1 MGKYNINYKLLT
13 KEQLAHIDEIK
24 REFDEIL
31 ECIEEQ
37 KNEYL
42 EMCEQHAKSIE
53 IICNS
58 EISDYIRSLQKESE

>member
-1 MGKYNINYKLLT
+1 MGKYNINYRLLT
-13 KEQLAHIDEIK
+13 KEQLAHIEEIK
-24 REFDEIL
+24 REFDEML
-31 ECIEEQ
+31 ENLENS

-58 EISDYIRSLQKESE
+58 EISDYIRSLRGSE